1 MKIIYIT
8 NNDMKLQNIKNK
20 INFNHTFTL
29 SNSIPNDLDIYNV
42 VICDKSYLKDIL
54 CTMSDFSNRTKLLL
68 ISDDDFITRDL
79 ENILF
84 QLRNENNKITL
95 CTNTS
100 KIDIN
105 IKDISYFKIEDR
117 KSYVYTNE
125 LTLIKHT
132 KSEIVSI
139 IKDNTFIEV
148 YVGIYVN
155 LNHIKEIKS
164 RDIILKNNQT
174 LFLSQKKASLVRS
187 EYKKFLSNL
196 LENMSNSYQT
206 LYL

>member
-8 NNDMKLQNIKNK
+8 NNDIKLQNIKNK

-42 VICDKSYLKDIL
+42 VICEKSYLKDIL

-105 IKDISYFKIEDR
+105 IKDISYFKIE
-117 KSYVYTNE
+117 
-125 LTLIKHT
+125 
-132 KSEIVSI
+132 
-139 IKDNTFIEV
+139 
-148 YVGIYVN
+148 
-155 LNHIKEIKS
+155 
-164 RDIILKNNQT
+164 
-174 LFLSQKKASLVRS
+174 
-187 EYKKFLSNL
+187 
-196 LENMSNSYQT
+196 
-206 LYL
+206 